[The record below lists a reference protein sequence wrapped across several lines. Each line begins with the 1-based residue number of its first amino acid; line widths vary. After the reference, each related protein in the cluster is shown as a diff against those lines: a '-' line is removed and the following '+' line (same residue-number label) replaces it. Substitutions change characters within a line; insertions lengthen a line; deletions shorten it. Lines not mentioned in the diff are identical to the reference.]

1 MLLDGLAKNI
11 GQKRDTSIKKKSPI
25 KCIPQQKIISENNI
39 KQLIKHS
46 NRPVIIL

>member
-1 MLLDGLAKNI
+1 MHSTTENNF
-11 GQKRDTSIKKKSPI
+11 T
-25 KCIPQQKIISENNI
+25 ENNI